1 MTTTS
6 DDSSSKHSVVD
17 SMYVPDTVEPY
28 EIHAIHSIHS
38 QNSEQT
44 SRLTRYRTGH
54 SELSRI
60 ISGIR
65 DDQQLD
71 DEENKRYR
79 ERGDAEYIM
88 AQELDRGISRN
99 VSRPQSPDAEEKEA
113 GRESVIEQKLEEG
126 GRGVE
131 VEEGEVDDYPTD
143 GNFAWVMSMCAM
155 LASFSTW
162 GANAGYGVFLNYYLN
177 SNTFPEA
184 TEYDFALIG
193 GIVVFAANFLAPYS
207 AILNKVLGFR
217 WVLVL
222 GLVFQ
227 TLGWIAASFATKVW
241 HLYLTQG
248 VSVGIS
254 FSFIFIPSTLV
265 LPTWFVEKKAT
276 SMGICVAGAGLG
288 GLIFSLSVNKV
299 IQDTGDQRWALRMVG
314 FVTLFAVVVVIVL
327 MRPRRTSLVAQQ
339 TPPIKERLT
348 RTYIKESFKVIFDI
362 RVVKN
367 RGIQIVAIWF
377 AIALIGYTLML
388 FTVSSYA
395 TSIGL
400 SHQQGSS
407 LTAIMNASQVVG
419 RPCMGLVADRIGRS
433 NFTSVICLMIS
444 ILLYAFWIN
453 AKTYGAMI
461 AFSVIIGLIVGVGS
475 SLAQPLT
482 ADVLE
487 GHLNQLPAGWSA
499 INIFVSFFCLV
510 AEVIALALVVKG
522 SSDPYLHT
530 QIFAG
535 TCFFACFL
543 VMLVL
548 REHLVSKILRSRY
561 DQAKTRLDQINGN
574 AGVTRC
580 GYLKD
585 ASADDGDEQDVADAG
600 EEEVLLERVERYEHL
615 LRRSVFAFF
624 GRVVYPI
631 KV

>member
-1 MTTTS
+1 MTTS
-6 DDSSSKHSVVD
+6 DDSSSKRSVVE
-17 SMYVPDTVEPY
+17 SMEAHETIEPY
-28 EIHAIHSIHS
+28 DVHALHSTHTQAS

-65 DDQQLD
+65 DDQQI
-71 DEENKRYR
+71 DEQEDKSYK
-79 ERGDAEYIM
+79 ERGDADFII
-88 AQELDRGISRN
+88 AQELERAITRN
-99 VSRPQSPDAEEKEA
+99 VSRPQSPD
-113 GRESVIEQKLEEG
+113 LEEQ
-126 GRGVE
+126 E
-131 VEEGEVDDYPTD
+131 SALESITEEMDSEVDDYPVD
-143 GNFAWVMSMCAM
+143 GGFAWVMSICAM
-155 LASFSTW
+155 LASFATW

-177 SNTFPEA
+177 SGTFPEA

-193 GIVVFAANFLAPYS
+193 GIVVFCANFLSPYS
-207 AILNKVLGFR
+207 AILNKVLGLKVTFA
-217 WVLVL
+217 L
-222 GLVFQ
+222 GLAFQ

-241 HLYLTQG
+241 HLYLSQG

-254 FSFIFIPSTLV
+254 FSLIFIPATLA

-276 SMGICVAGAGLG
+276 SMGICVSGAGLG

-314 FVTLFAVVVVIVL
+314 FVTLFAVAVTIVL
-327 MRPRRTSLVAQQ
+327 MRPRRSVHS
-339 TPPIKERLT
+339 PPPMKQRLT
-348 RTYIKESFKVIFDI
+348 RVYIKETCKIIFDV

-367 RGIQIVAIWF
+367 YGIQVVAVWF

-388 FTVSSYA
+388 FSVSSYS

-407 LTAIMNASQVVG
+407 LTAIMNAAQVVG
-419 RPCMGLVADRIGRS
+419 RPCMGLVADRIGRA
-433 NFTSVICLMIS
+433 NFTAIICLIIS

-453 AKTYGAMI
+453 AKTYAEMI
-461 AFSVIIGLIVGVGS
+461 GFSAVIGLIVGVGS
-475 SLAQPLT
+475 SLAQPLA
-482 ADVLE
+482 ADVLL
-487 GHLNQLPAGWSA
+487 GHLDQLPAAWSS

-522 SSDPYLHT
+522 ASNPYLHT

-543 VMLVL
+543 IMLVL
-548 REHLVSKILRSRY
+548 REHLVSKSLRLRY
-561 DQAKTRLDQINGN
+561 ETAKVKLESING
-574 AGVTRC
+574 VQTKS
-580 GYLKD
+580 GYLKT
-585 ASADDGDEQDVADAG
+585 G
-600 EEEVLLERVERYEHL
+600 EEKEVDEGEVEVLLARVERYENL
-615 LRRSVFAFF
+615 LRRSVFAYF